1 MAGRFQISLCYKK
14 LIISNTGYAM
24 FYFIEESSGY
34 IQIRI
39 LVAHVQNTS
48 NIAVYTDH
56 YTRSLPQASEL
67 FQTSKCRDSTVELVK
82 VLPTSPIYAYPMPL
96 HTWGLD
102 SLIQWFHFW
111 GLQLGIDQKSIK
123 YVNRGTSTT

>member
-1 MAGRFQISLCYKK
+1 MDTPCPRFTK
-14 LIISNTGYAM
+14 
-24 FYFIEESSGY
+24 ESSGY
-34 IQIRI
+34 IQIRT
-39 LVAHVQNTS
+39 LAAPVQNTS
-48 NIAVYTDH
+48 GIVIYTAPPAVRLLLIKHIQAKHH
-56 YTRSLPQASEL
+56 YTRSLPQVSEL
-67 FQTSKCRDSTVELVK
+67 FQTSKCQDSIIELVK

-111 GLQLGIDQKSIK
+111 GLQLGIDQKVIK